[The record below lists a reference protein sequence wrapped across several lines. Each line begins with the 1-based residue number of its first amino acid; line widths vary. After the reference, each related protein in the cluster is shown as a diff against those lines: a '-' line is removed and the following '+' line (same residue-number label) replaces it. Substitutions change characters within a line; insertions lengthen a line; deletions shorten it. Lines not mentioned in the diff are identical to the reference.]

1 MASRLIKFHSQ
12 LHLYETL
19 LILFHQTRSQV
30 SELRIGSARDAT
42 TEDDEDDAALSSAFM
57 KRIKPFHPDIVGSKP
72 KPGSGTGIL
81 FRKQSTPMRRLAST
95 CTE

>member
-1 MASRLIKFHSQ
+1 MASLLIKFHSQ
-12 LHLYETL
+12 QHLYETH
-19 LILFHQTRSQV
+19 LICFHQTRSQV
-30 SELRIGSARDAT
+30 SELRIGSARNAAT
-42 TEDDEDDAALSSAFM
+42 SPDNDDMALSSAFM
-57 KRIKPFHPDIVGSKP
+57 KRIKPFDPDIAGSKP